1 MKRCPACHRTYS
13 DDTLAFC
20 LDDGSRLSARYGAE
34 PTQRYIPRRTDPP
47 LTEVLSSG
55 SQERPLQNIGDSVK
69 QFERQQ
75 TSSRKIHG
83 FAITS
88 LVLGLIP
95 CTCVPS
101 ILAII
106 FGHIALSR
114 IASSPDLY
122 RGRVM
127 ALWGTGLGY
136 LFTVCNIIY
145 GIILGITSA
154 PQH

>member
-1 MKRCPACHRTYS
+1 MKRCPVCNRTYA

-20 LDDGSRLSARYGAE
+20 LDDGSFLSARNDPEATRLT
-34 PTQRYIPRRTDPP
+34 PSHRTDPP
-47 LTEVLSSG
+47 LTEVFPPG
-55 SQERPLQNIGDSVK
+55 SHGRAFQNVGDSG
-69 QFERQQ
+69 RQLEQ
-75 TSSRKIHG
+75 QGSSSLKING

-106 FGHIALSR
+106 FGHIALSK
-114 IASSPDLY
+114 IAKSPALY
-122 RGRVM
+122 RGRGM

-136 LFTVCNIIY
+136 FFTVCNIIY
-145 GIILGITSA
+145 GIILGI
-154 PQH
+154 QGNK